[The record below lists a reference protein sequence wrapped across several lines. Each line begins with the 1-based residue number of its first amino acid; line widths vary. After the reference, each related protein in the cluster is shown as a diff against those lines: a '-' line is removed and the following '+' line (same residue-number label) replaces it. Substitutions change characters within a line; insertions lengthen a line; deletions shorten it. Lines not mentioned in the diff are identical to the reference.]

1 MSVRMPTSVVNLELG
16 VRSVRLALDI
26 SLTTERAT
34 LSPRKSRKL

>member
-16 VRSVRLALDI
+16 VRSVRLAPDI

-34 LSPRKSRKL
+34 LSPRKFKKL